1 MKMARER
8 YLHLPPLIFLVL
20 LSAASGCS
28 ESSTG
33 GILVV
38 NKSSSTIVRAEVKV
52 CDHTLLFEGLQPR
65 KSQHSFF
72 SVEGECQY
80 TIKATFSDQ
89 PPLLAEL
96 GYLRAGFDWL
106 DYLVITDDEILLN
119 PKGYKGEILPH

>member
-1 MKMARER
+1 MKIAREQYIR
-8 YLHLPPLIFLVL
+8 PLPLMFLLL

-28 ESSTG
+28 EPSTG

-38 NKSSSTIVRAEVKV
+38 NKSSSPIARAEVKV

-72 SVEGECQY
+72 SVEGECKY
-80 TIKATFSDQ
+80 KINVTFSDQ
-89 PPLLAEL
+89 PPLIAEL
-96 GYLRAGFDWL
+96 GYLTSGFDWL
-106 DYLVITDDEILLN
+106 DYLVITDDEVLLN